1 MKKYI
6 ALLTLLITTSLFLH
20 AADARSSTPV
30 YPIGAIAQSAAL
42 QTEDPENTFDVE
54 EPQEQGRRR
63 TKFTPREWNDWCD
76 EAFPQP
82 PGYTPCPKGITR
94 CQCSWFFPLIT
105 CPIAWQ
111 AGIESHKATM
121 EYMQAHGYNQD
132 YSILPNYA
140 ALSGFTVT
148 GIGASLTGVT
158 LACCIDYVANRFAD
172 AINPI
177 FKEEKEE

>member
-1 MKKYI
+1 
-6 ALLTLLITTSLFLH
+6 
-20 AADARSSTPV
+20 
-30 YPIGAIAQSAAL
+30 
-42 QTEDPENTFDVE
+42 
-54 EPQEQGRRR
+54 
-63 TKFTPREWNDWCD
+63 
-76 EAFPQP
+76 
-82 PGYTPCPKGITR
+82 
-94 CQCSWFFPLIT
+94 
-105 CPIAWQ
+105 
-111 AGIESHKATM
+111 M